1 MITLHGFAVSN
12 YYNKCKIALLEK
24 GIPFNEN
31 LVWTGQNPEILA
43 KSPMGK
49 IPFLETPEGVLNESQ
64 VILEYIEQAYPES
77 PLLPKDPFAAAKVRE
92 LSQFIDLHL
101 ELVARRL
108 YPQAFFG
115 GTVSDTTKES
125 VRKDLVKG
133 IRSLKALAKFS
144 PYIAGDEFTLADCS
158 AYVHL
163 PLVAMATKS
172 VYGEDLLAE
181 FPLREYTSKIRE
193 RASVQKTDADRKAN
207 QELMAERMKA
217 AAKK

>member
-24 GIPFNEN
+24 GVAFEEN
-31 LVWTGQNPEILA
+31 LVWTSQDPALLA

-49 IPFLETPEGVLNESQ
+49 IPFLETPDGLLNESQ
-64 VILEYIEQAYPES
+64 VILEYIEHAYPQN

-92 LSQFIDLHL
+92 LCQFMDLHL

-115 GTVSDTTKES
+115 GTVSDSTKEA
-125 VRKDLVKG
+125 VRKDLTKG
-133 IRSLKALAKFS
+133 VRSLKSLVKFS
-144 PYIAGDEFTLADCS
+144 PYVAGADFTLADCS

-172 VYGEDLLAE
+172 VLGEDMLADL
-181 FPLREYTSKIRE
+181 PLREYMTTMRS
-193 RASVQKTDADRKAN
+193 RASVQKTDNDRKAN
-207 QELMAERMKA
+207 QALMAEKMKA
-217 AAKK
+217 K

>member
-24 GIPFNEN
+24 GVPFEEN
-31 LVWTGQNPEILA
+31 LVWTGQSPELLA

-49 IPFLETPEGVLNESQ
+49 IPFLETPSGIINESQ
-64 VILEYIEQAYPES
+64 VILEYIEQAYPQQ

-92 LSQFIDLHL
+92 LCQFIDLHL

-115 GTVSDTTKES
+115 GTVSDGTKEA

-133 IRSLKALAKFS
+133 VRSLKSLVKFS
-144 PYIAGDEFTLADCS
+144 PFVAGNEFTLADCS

-172 VYGEDLLAE
+172 VLGEDLLAE
-181 FPLREYTSKIRE
+181 LPLREYATLMRT
-193 RASVQKTDADRKAN
+193 RASVQKTDNDRKAN
-207 QELMAERMKA
+207 QALMAERIKA
-217 AAKK
+217 K

>member
-24 GIPFNEN
+24 GVAFEEN
-31 LVWTGQNPEILA
+31 LVWTGQSPELLA

-49 IPFLETPEGVLNESQ
+49 IPFLETPEGILNESQ
-64 VILEYIEQAYPES
+64 VILEYIEQANPQN
-77 PLLPKDPFAAAKVRE
+77 PLLPRDPFAAAKVRE
-92 LSQFIDLHL
+92 LSQFIDLHI

-115 GTVSDTTKES
+115 GTVSDSTKEG
-125 VRKDLVKG
+125 VRKDLTKG
-133 IRSLKALAKFS
+133 IRSLKALVKFS
-144 PYIAGDEFTLADCS
+144 PYIAGNELTLADCS

-163 PLVAMATKS
+163 PLAAMATKT
-172 VYGEDLLAE
+172 VLGEDMLADL
-181 FPLREYTSKIRE
+181 PLREYATLMRT

-207 QELMAERMKA
+207 QALMAERMKA
-217 AAKK
+217 K